1 MLNVNETITTLKNMN
16 EILENLYIG
25 IAAKEKSLLFETKPA
40 PYGIDDIVQHLYV
53 NVNDSQIIIP
63 KGAYG
68 INTDML
74 WNTALENTKRE
85 SKTFKFDAG
94 MFTVITNN
102 SGIKGASS
110 IVNEE
115 LMQNISKKEHT
126 NKFVLLPSSI
136 HEVLLIPVIGIM
148 SKEDMDR
155 YNTMVKE
162 VNTQV
167 VSKNERLSDHAYY
180 IEI

>member
-1 MLNVNETITTLKNMN
+1 MLKTNEAINVLKNMN
-16 EILENLYIG
+16 EVLENLYIG
-25 IAAKEKSLLFETKPA
+25 FAAKEKSSLFETKPA
-40 PYGIDDIVQHLYV
+40 PYGIDDVVQHLYV

-68 INTDML
+68 VNADIL
-74 WNTALENTKRE
+74 WNIALENTKRE
-85 SKTFKFDAG
+85 SSTFKFGG

-110 IVNEE
+110 ILNEE
-115 LMQNISKKEHT
+115 LMKNISKKGHT

-136 HEVLLIPVIGIM
+136 HEVLLVPVAEKPSDLEM
-148 SKEDMDR
+148 KD
-155 YNTMVKE
+155 YNEIVME
-162 VNTQV
+162 VNTQE
-167 VSKNERLSDHAYY
+167 VSENERLSDHAYY

>member
-1 MLNVNETITTLKNMN
+1 MLKTNEAINVLKNMN
-16 EILENLYIG
+16 EVLENIYIG
-25 IAAKEKSLLFETKPA
+25 LMPKSKASFIETKPA
-40 PYGIDDIVQHLYV
+40 PYGIDDIVQYMYV
-53 NVNDSQIIIP
+53 KIDDAHIVLP
-63 KGAYG
+63 KGTYG

-74 WNTALENTKRE
+74 WNIALENTKIE
-85 SKTFKFDAG
+85 SSTFKFDW

-110 IVNEE
+110 ILNEK
-115 LMQNISKKEHT
+115 LMKNISKKEHT

-136 HEVLLIPVIGIM
+136 HEVLLVPVTGIT

-155 YNTMVKE
+155 YNNIVRE
-162 VNTQV
+162 VNTQE
-167 VSKNERLSDHAYY
+167 VSENERLSDHAYY